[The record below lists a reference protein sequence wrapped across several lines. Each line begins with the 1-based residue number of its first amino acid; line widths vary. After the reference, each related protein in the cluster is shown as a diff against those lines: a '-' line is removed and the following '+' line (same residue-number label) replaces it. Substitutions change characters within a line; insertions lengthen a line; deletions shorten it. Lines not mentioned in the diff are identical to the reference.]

1 MLLNV
6 LLILLPWPSAI
17 LFPLSSQRLI
27 KLVNQSLGKMVY
39 LILFLMGLG
48 LAYVEPRQQP
58 GSDLQGGRGDAGPPS
73 PPATCWR
80 SGGWT
85 QA

>member
-6 LLILLPWPSAI
+6 LLILLPLAI
-17 LFPLSSQRLI
+17 GYLVPLSSARLI

-48 LAYVEPRQQP
+48 LAYV
-58 GSDLQGGRGDAGPPS
+58 GWA
-73 PPATCWR
+73 AIWR
-80 SGGWT
+80 
-85 QA
+85 